1 MLLHH
6 CQPNGGGH
14 DQPAQLQ
21 PNSALC
27 PDRLLPNR
35 MMFDPAL
42 SLIEFGSI
50 AAGIQAADAMVKRAP
65 IDVIQAGTVQPGKY
79 LVLVGGLTAD
89 VEEALAAGREVGRDA
104 ILDIVFLPQVHPG
117 VVAALQGGRSP
128 EASEAL
134 GVLETTSVAA
144 AIRAADAGIKGAQ
157 VELVEVRLADG
168 LGGKGIVLYSG
179 LVADVEIAVTL
190 GVESLESNDQLLRQV
205 VIPQLHEEM
214 WENLSQ
220 ASRFS
225 ERVSV

>member
-1 MLLHH
+1 
-6 CQPNGGGH
+6 
-14 DQPAQLQ
+14 
-21 PNSALC
+21 
-27 PDRLLPNR
+27 

-42 SLIEFGSI
+42 SLVEFGSI

-65 IDVIQAGTVQPGKY
+65 INVIQAGTVQPGKY

-89 VEEALAAGREVGRDA
+89 VEESLAAGREVGRDA
-104 ILDIVFLPQVHPG
+104 ILDIVFLPQVHPA
-117 VVAALQGGRSP
+117 VVAALRGGRSL

-144 AIRAADAGIKGAQ
+144 AIRAADAGVKGAQ

-179 LVADVEIAVTL
+179 LVADVEIAVAL
-190 GVESLESNDQLLRQV
+190 GVESLESPDQLLRQV

-225 ERVSV
+225 ERISA

>member
-1 MLLHH
+1 
-6 CQPNGGGH
+6 
-14 DQPAQLQ
+14 
-21 PNSALC
+21 
-27 PDRLLPNR
+27 

-89 VEEALAAGREVGRDA
+89 VEESLAAGREVGRDA
-104 ILDIVFLPQVHPG
+104 ILDIVFLPQVHPA
-117 VVAALQGGRSP
+117 VVAALRGGRSP
-128 EASEAL
+128 EASDAL

-144 AIRAADAGIKGAQ
+144 AIRAADAGVKGAQ

-179 LVADVEIAVTL
+179 LVADVEIAVAL
-190 GVESLESNDQLLRQV
+190 GVESLESPDQLLRQV
-205 VIPQLHEEM
+205 VIPKLHEEM
-214 WENLSQ
+214 WENLSR

-225 ERVSV
+225 ERISA

>member
-1 MLLHH
+1 
-6 CQPNGGGH
+6 
-14 DQPAQLQ
+14 
-21 PNSALC
+21 
-27 PDRLLPNR
+27 

-42 SLIEFGSI
+42 SLIEFSSI

-89 VEEALAAGREVGRDA
+89 VEESLAAGREVGRDA
-104 ILDIVFLPQVHPG
+104 ILDIVFLPQVHPA
-117 VVAALQGGRSP
+117 VVAALRGGRSP
-128 EASEAL
+128 QASEAL

-144 AIRAADAGIKGAQ
+144 AIRAADAGVKGAQ

-179 LVADVEIAVTL
+179 LVADVEIAVAL
-190 GVESLESNDQLLRQV
+190 GAESLESPDQLLRQV

-225 ERVSV
+225 ERISA

>member
-1 MLLHH
+1 
-6 CQPNGGGH
+6 
-14 DQPAQLQ
+14 
-21 PNSALC
+21 
-27 PDRLLPNR
+27 

-128 EASEAL
+128 EASDAL

-144 AIRAADAGIKGAQ
+144 AIRAADAGVKGAQ

-179 LVADVEIAVTL
+179 LVADVEVAVAL
-190 GVESLESNDQLLRQV
+190 GVESLESPDQLLRQV